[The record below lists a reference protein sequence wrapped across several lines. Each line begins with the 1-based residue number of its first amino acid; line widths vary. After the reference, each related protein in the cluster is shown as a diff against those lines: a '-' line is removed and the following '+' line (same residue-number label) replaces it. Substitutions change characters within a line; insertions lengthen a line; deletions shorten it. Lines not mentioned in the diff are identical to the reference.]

1 VRARVDGDRM
11 EGTIESTLAAT
22 TKFAASRLN

>member
-11 EGTIESTLAAT
+11 EGSIESTIAAT
-22 TKFAASRLN
+22 TAFAASRIK